1 MDMARIIANKS
12 PSAVKIGK
20 RAFYEQVEMLE
31 EAYTFAGRTMAEN
44 MMAKD
49 AEAGIGA
56 FTRKEPMPDWTG
68 NDS

>member
-1 MDMARIIANKS
+1 M
-12 PSAVKIGK
+12 P
-20 RAFYEQVEMLE
+20 LE

-56 FTRKEPMPDWTG
+56 FTRKEQCRIGPG
-68 NDS
+68 NDL